1 MIYTVTLNPAIDY
14 VITLPDFKAGEVNRT
29 SSEEFFCGG
38 KGINVSLVLKQL
50 GINSKALGFVAG
62 FTGNAIEQNLKE
74 KGIDTDLIYVR
85 NGFSRINVKIKE
97 KTESE
102 INGQGPVI
110 EESDVDLLIK
120 KLNALTGG
128 DILVLAGSVP
138 VSIGKDIYEKILS
151 HLSGKGIRFVI
162 DTSGSLLTR
171 TLKYGP
177 FLIKPNHIELSEIFN
192 TKITDLAQTVQ
203 YAEILQKQGAKNVLV
218 SMAEKGAILL
228 DGNGNLHNIQAPCG
242 KVINSVGAGDSMIA
256 GFLAGY
262 LEKGDYD
269 LALSMGIAA
278 GSATAFSKDL
288 ADREAILDLFSKI
301 RN

>member
-29 SSEEFFCGG
+29 SSEEIFCGG

-74 KGIDTDLIYVR
+74 KGIDTDLIHVR

-120 KLNALTGG
+120 KLNALTEG

-138 VSIGKDIYEKILS
+138 VSIGTDIYEKILS

-171 TLKYGP
+171 TLKYEP
-177 FLIKPNHIELSEIFN
+177 FLVKPNHIELSDIFN

-203 YAEILQKQGAKNVLV
+203 YAEMLQKQGAKNVLV

-228 DGNGNLHNIQAPCG
+228 DENGNLHNIQAPFG

-262 LEKGDYD
+262 LEKGVYD